1 MQCRDLSVAKSVAN
15 TGALDLM
22 AVGIIVRVYLKFQQ
36 KTSTK
41 TKVFELSKFDVGSEK
56 KEVV

>member
-1 MQCRDLSVAKSVAN
+1 
-15 TGALDLM
+15 M
-22 AVGIIVRVYLKFQQ
+22 AVGVIVRLYPKSQQ

-56 KEVV
+56 KEVA